1 MTIDVA
7 LNHRL
12 AAFTLD
18 VGFTVSGPGITVL
31 FGPSGSGKSTTI
43 SAIAGLLQPERGRVS
58 INGEFLLDTERG
70 LFVPVRKR
78 RIGYVF
84 QEGRLF
90 PHMSVRSNLL
100 FGWRRSRPRP
110 HRQEIEHV
118 VELLGVGPLLGRRP
132 HTLSGGER
140 QRVAL
145 GRALLSNP
153 KLLLLDEPLAALDEA
168 RKAEIMPYLERLRD
182 EARMPILYVSHSVDE
197 VSRLANQII
206 VLSEGRVA
214 AQGAVIDVMTRL
226 DLFPITGRF
235 EAGAVIEA
243 RIARHDER
251 DSLTEV
257 VFDGGRLTVPKID
270 RAVGETV
277 RIRIRARDV
286 IVALTEPRDISA
298 NNVLPATVV
307 EIRSDPGAYADVK
320 LACGAVMLMTRI
332 TRRSLERLALAP
344 GGHVFA
350 IVKSVAIDRR
360 SISASTAPSSDAG
373 LHD

>member
-110 HRQEIEHV
+110 HRQEIGHV
-118 VELLGVGPLLGRRP
+118 VDLLGVAPLLGRRP

-182 EARMPILYVSHSVDE
+182 EARIPILYVSHSVDE

-206 VLSEGRVA
+206 ALNEGRVA

-257 VFDGGRLTVPKID
+257 VFDGGRLTVPRID

-320 LACGAVMLMTRI
+320 LACGAAMLMARI

-344 GGHVFA
+344 GAHAFA